1 MPACSFSSSCIVSL
15 KTVTVICLGLRILSS
30 LAHLPSLRR
39 RFHFAPLNQEREEDE
54 EQLWDEEAGG
64 GGGGG
69 RGARL
74 KTLMRK
80 QRTNAE
86 VDGDRK
92 GFVVLRASLLLLLR
106 RRRSAPAS
114 AEPTNERFQR
124 ALENLE
130 TSAPL
135 QPPSFPHP
143 PSHPSLLLRSL
154 SFSVSCLNAGCTSQI
169 HHLSVKRLG
178 CVNSELVPIANHPLY
193 PLL

>member
-1 MPACSFSSSCIVSL
+1 MRSSCGTR
-15 KTVTVICLGLRILSS
+15 KK
-30 LAHLPSLRR
+30 
-39 RFHFAPLNQEREEDE
+39 EEEAEAEE
-54 EQLWDEEAGG
+54 EQRSEIENADEEATNE
-64 GGGGG
+64 
-69 RGARL
+69 R
-74 KTLMRK
+74 TLRSMETVK
-80 QRTNAE
+80 ALSCFAQ
-86 VDGDRK
+86 VSSSSSS
-92 GFVVLRASLLLLLR
+92 ASAAPL
-106 RRRSAPAS
+106 PAS

-135 QPPSFPHP
+135 RPPSLPLPHP

-178 CVNSELVPIANHPLY
+178 CVNWGLAQSPNHSLY

>member
-1 MPACSFSSSCIVSL
+1 M
-15 KTVTVICLGLRILSS
+15 GRGGG
-30 LAHLPSLRR
+30 RR
-39 RFHFAPLNQEREEDE
+39 RRSR
-54 EQLWDEEAGG
+54 G

-106 RRRSAPAS
+106 RRRRSAPAS
-114 AEPTNERFQR
+114 EPANERFQR

-135 QPPSFPHP
+135 QPPSLPLPHP